1 MISVIA
7 LMLTW
12 LSALL
17 FYSDH
22 IIMISF
28 NSFTSKPKC
37 MPGSRDPGVTIV
49 NPMYVWLRMY
59 GYVTWGITAKISFM
73 YGSEVVKLIQK

>member
-28 NSFTSKPKC
+28 NSFTSRPKC
-37 MPGSRDPGVTIV
+37 MPGSRDPDVTIV
-49 NPMYVWLRMY
+49 NPTKISVMY